1 MFSGGVSGVE
11 ADTPLLKSIYRVY
24 PAVSIPEERFFQKV
38 L

>member
-11 ADTPLLKSIYRVY
+11 ADMPLLKSQYRVH